1 MEIKEFGKENRKKIM
16 LIPGTMMCW
25 KQFEPII
32 PLLQK
37 DYHVIAVSTDGF
49 DGSKETT
56 FTTAE
61 ESADQLAGYINEHL
75 GGSIQLVFG
84 ESFGSASAA
93 ALFIN
98 RKVRVERLIM
108 NGPQYMNFGIFNGF
122 ITWMIPRSQYSFLGK
137 MEKAQKK
144 GRIPW
149 MMKLFTRTDDKSML
163 SMFAKMPDNISYT
176 TLKNCMKDA
185 GRLYKNLENYTP
197 DENAKVSVWYGG
209 KEPNMKKAVAAIRK
223 VYPKAEDHP
232 FPGIG
237 HGEILSFPEEM
248 VREIK
253 KFVEDENA

>member
-1 MEIKEFGKENRKKIM
+1 
-16 LIPGTMMCW
+16 
-25 KQFEPII
+25 
-32 PLLQK
+32 
-37 DYHVIAVSTDGF
+37 
-49 DGSKETT
+49 
-56 FTTAE
+56 
-61 ESADQLAGYINEHL
+61 
-75 GGSIQLVFG
+75 
-84 ESFGSASAA
+84 
-93 ALFIN
+93 
-98 RKVRVERLIM
+98 M

-197 DENAKVSVWYGG
+197 DENAKVSVWYGA

-223 VYPKAEDHP
+223 VYPKVEDHP

>member
-1 MEIKEFGKENRKKIM
+1 M
-16 LIPGTMMCW
+16 
-25 KQFEPII
+25 
-32 PLLQK
+32 
-37 DYHVIAVSTDGF
+37 
-49 DGSKETT
+49 
-56 FTTAE
+56 
-61 ESADQLAGYINEHL
+61 
-75 GGSIQLVFG
+75 
-84 ESFGSASAA
+84 
-93 ALFIN
+93 
-98 RKVRVERLIM
+98 
-108 NGPQYMNFGIFNGF
+108 
-122 ITWMIPRSQYSFLGK
+122 
-137 MEKAQKK
+137 
-144 GRIPW
+144 
-149 MMKLFTRTDDKSML
+149 FTRTDDKSML

-253 KFVEDENA
+253 KFVEEENA